1 MVETVLRDIAQGV
14 CTLTLNRPEKLNA
27 LNYEMLNELRQG
39 LASALDDSDVGAI
52 VLQGAGNVFC
62 SGDDL
67 DEFDEW
73 ASNESKALELIECI
87 QDIARQLV
95 LGEKVTICTVHG
107 WAVGSGL
114 RLAINSD
121 LAIFGEYTRCVFPE
135 FSLGFFP
142 TGGITALLP
151 RTIGHVQ
158 TKEAMLLGETF
169 GANDALKMGIAWKV
183 VSRSIVHET
192 AQEAAKQ
199 IAALPQQ
206 AVADFK
212 RVSNQIN
219 LSDFEQLLSLEKESA
234 LRAMLDPITHK
245 RVRESRSQ

>member
-1 MVETVLRDIAQGV
+1 MVETVSKDISQGV

-27 LNYEMLNELRQG
+27 LNFEMLSELRQS
-39 LASALDDSDVGAI
+39 LISALDDSDVGAI
-52 VLQGAGNVFC
+52 VLQGAGEAFC

-67 DEFDEW
+67 DKFDELT
-73 ASNESKALELIECI
+73 SSESRAVELIDCI

-95 LGEKVTICTVHG
+95 LGEKITICSVHG

-114 RLAINSD
+114 RLAVNCD
-121 LAIFGEYTRCVFPE
+121 LAVFGEYTRCVFPE

-169 GANDALKMGIAWKV
+169 GANDALKMGIAWRV

-192 AQEAAKQ
+192 ARDAAKQ

-219 LSDFEQLLSLEKESA
+219 LSDFEKMLSLEKASA
-234 LRAMLDPITHK
+234 LRAMLDPNTRR
-245 RVRESRSQ
+245 RVSESQSR